1 MLAYTYQ
8 LQVCIQTYNGN
19 HKINLQ
25 DKGPPDRKW
34 TKCIIV
40 QSRENWVNP
49 FHICC
54 DEFSNKEM
62 RVLEKGVCP
71 RVIMTI
77 IIIVLLDLHSVG
89 LSSAIPNERDHP
101 N

>member
-40 QSRENWVNP
+40 QSREN
-49 FHICC
+49 
-54 DEFSNKEM
+54 
-62 RVLEKGVCP
+62 
-71 RVIMTI
+71 
-77 IIIVLLDLHSVG
+77 
-89 LSSAIPNERDHP
+89 
-101 N
+101 